1 MFNERGKGGDFERP
15 ERVVETNLY
24 GWTQAEAMR
33 GDS

>member
-1 MFNERGKGGDFERP
+1 MTREKGGDFERP
-15 ERVVETNLY
+15 ESVMETNLY